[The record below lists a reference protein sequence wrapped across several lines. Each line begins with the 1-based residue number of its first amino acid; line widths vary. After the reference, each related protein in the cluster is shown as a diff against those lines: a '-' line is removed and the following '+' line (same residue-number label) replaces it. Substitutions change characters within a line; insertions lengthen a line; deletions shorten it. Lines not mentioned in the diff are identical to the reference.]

1 MTPYAAL
8 RDRTRRDPASPL
20 LTYRDLATGERME
33 LSAASLGNAVA
44 KTAGLLRDDLDV
56 EPGDVIGVHV
66 PLHWQ
71 RMVWLGAC
79 ASTGAIF
86 APDADP
92 EECAVVVMDRA
103 HLGLAGTARED
114 VLVSLAPFGL
124 PEGGPLPAGV
134 TDAAV
139 AMRAHPDVFAPWAEP
154 AADDPLLAGG
164 GVLTQGEVLTQGDV
178 MAAAAEELTR
188 RGVASGGRFAL
199 LEQDPLADILGLAG
213 PLACAG
219 AVVIVA
225 HPDAGDLAETLR
237 EEGVSAGAG

>member
-44 KTAGLLRDDLDV
+44 KTAGLLRDELDV
-56 EPGDVIGVHV
+56 EPGDVVGVHL

-71 RMVWLGAC
+71 RVVWLGAC
-79 ASTGAIF
+79 AATGAIF

-92 EECAVVVMDRA
+92 RACAVMVMDRA
-103 HLGLAGTARED
+103 HVGLAGTARED

-124 PEGGPLPAGV
+124 PEGGPVPAGV

-139 AMRAHPDVFAPWAEP
+139 AMRAHPDVFTPWAEP
-154 AADDPLLAGG
+154 AAGDPLLTGG
-164 GVLTQGEVLTQGDV
+164 GARPGDVLTQGDV

-225 HPDAGDLAETLR
+225 RPDAGDLAETLR